1 MSFKVEIVKGHE
13 IPYVIEGIAK
23 ATGKPYRLVKQKC
36 YAHTGGA
43 FPKEFEVMLDT
54 EINAHGIGMY
64 ELKDSSF
71 DVDPRGNLIIGRG
84 LQLLREPFNK
94 VA

>member
-1 MSFKVEIVKGHE
+1 MSIRIEIVKGHE
-13 IPYVIEGIAK
+13 VPYVIEGIAK
-23 ATGKPYRLVKQKC
+23 STGKPYRLVKQKC

-43 FPKEFEVMLDT
+43 FPKEFEIMLDT
-54 EINAHGIGMY
+54 EINAHGVGMY
-64 ELKDSSF
+64 TLHNASF

-84 LQLLREPFNK
+84 LQLLRESFHK